1 MNRREADEEI
11 QMNRAVRL
19 QKFIADCGITSR
31 RKAEALILQGRVKVN
46 DRLITEM
53 GTKIDPETDAIFVDG
68 QAIDNKVEKLYI
80 VLHKPRGF
88 MTTLSDPEGRK
99 TVMDLV
105 KEFNER
111 IYPVGRLDYLSEGL
125 LILTNDGEFA
135 NTVIHPS
142 TNIEKTYE
150 VKVFGSVTHEHLK
163 KMRDGVQTTE
173 GFLKP
178 KSVRV
183 IKQLP
188 TKTWLEFRITDGKN
202 REIRRICEGSG
213 LTVDKLKRI
222 AIGGLPITGIAPGS
236 YIISTK
242 KELLKLIG
250 IDENGQAV
258 HSAKEYFSLKK
269 TVNVARKGAQNGTS
283 ADDSTFHKFRKDS
296 YYDSLKAIKETK
308 KDARRKIYEEEIK
321 AKEDAHQAR
330 KLKKAKRVA
339 KKEAAK
345 KHGHVQI
352 M

>member
-1 MNRREADEEI
+1 MRQIGD
-11 QMNRAVRL
+11 QMSTPVRL

-31 RKAEALILQGRVKVN
+31 RKAETLILQGRVKVN

-53 GTKIDPETDAIFVDG
+53 GTKIDPSTDAIFVDG
-68 QAIDNKVEKLYI
+68 QAIDNININKLYI
-80 VLHKPRGF
+80 VLHKPRGY

-105 KEFNER
+105 REFSER

-142 TNIEKTYE
+142 ANIEKTYE
-150 VKVFGSVTHEHLK
+150 VKVFGSISQAHLK
-163 KMRDGVQTTE
+163 ILRDGVQTTE

-202 REIRRICEGSG
+202 REIRRICEGAG

-236 YIISTK
+236 WILATK

-250 IDENGQAV
+250 INEVGVALPG
-258 HSAKEYFSLKK
+258 AREYFSNKK
-269 TVNVARKGAQNGTS
+269 TVSISKKGSQSGTS
-283 ADDSTFHKFRKDS
+283 ADDHTFHKFRKES

-308 KDARRKIYEEEIK
+308 KLTRKKEYEEEFQ
-321 AKEDAHQAR
+321 AKEDAHKAR
-330 KLKKAKRVA
+330 KDSKARRVA
-339 KKEAAK
+339 KKDAAK

>member
-1 MNRREADEEI
+1 MKTP
-11 QMNRAVRL
+11 VRL

-31 RKAEALILQGRVKVN
+31 RKAETLIIQGRVKVN

-53 GTKIDPETDAIFVDG
+53 GTKVDPDMDAVFVDG
-68 QAIDNKVEKLYI
+68 QAIDNKVDKLYI

-105 KEFNER
+105 KEFSER

-142 TNIEKTYE
+142 SNIEKTYE
-150 VKVFGSVTHEHLK
+150 VKVFGSVSQTHLK
-163 KMRDGVQTTE
+163 TMRDGVQTTE

-188 TKTWLEFRITDGKN
+188 TKTWLEFRVSEGRN
-202 REIRRICEGSG
+202 REIRRICEGAG

-250 IDENGQAV
+250 IDERGLHLAG
-258 HSAKEYFSLKK
+258 AREYISDKK
-269 TVNVARKGAQNGTS
+269 SVSVSRKGAQNGTS
-283 ADDSTFHKFRKDS
+283 ADDHTFHKFRKAS

-308 KDARRKIYEEEIK
+308 KLTRTKEYEEEFK
-321 AKEDAHQAR
+321 AKEDAHHAR
-330 KLKKAKRVA
+330 KKKKAVRVA

>member
-1 MNRREADEEI
+1 MNK
-11 QMNRAVRL
+11 AVRL
-19 QKFIADCGITSR
+19 QKFIADCGVTSR
-31 RKAEALILQGRVKVN
+31 RKAEMLILQGRVKVN

-53 GTKIDPETDAIFVDG
+53 GTKVNPEMDAVFVDG
-68 QAIDNKVEKLYI
+68 QAIDYKVDKLYI
-80 VLHKPRGF
+80 VLNKPRGCV
-88 MTTLSDPEGRK
+88 TTLSDPEGRR

-105 KEFNER
+105 KEFSER

-150 VKVFGSVTHEHLK
+150 VKVYGALSQAHLK
-163 KMRDGVQTTE
+163 TMRDGVQTTE

-188 TKTWLEFRITDGKN
+188 TKTWLEFRISEGKN
-202 REIRRICEGSG
+202 REIRRICEGAG
-213 LTVDKLKRI
+213 LTVDKLKRV

-236 YIISTK
+236 YVVSTK

-250 IDENGQAV
+250 INEYGQAV
-258 HSAKEYFSLKK
+258 AGAKEYFSEKRSVNLAKK
-269 TVNVARKGAQNGTS
+269 GSQGGTS
-283 ADDSTFHKFRKDS
+283 ADDHTFHKFRKES
-296 YYDSLKAIKETK
+296 YYESLKAIKETK
-308 KDARRKIYEEEIK
+308 KLARTKAYEEEFK
-321 AKEDAHQAR
+321 AKEEAHQAR
-330 KLKKAKRVA
+330 KDKIAKRIA
-339 KKEAAK
+339 KKDAAK
-345 KHGHVQI
+345 KHAHVKF

>member
-1 MNRREADEEI
+1 MNKP
-11 QMNRAVRL
+11 VRL

-31 RKAEALILQGRVKVN
+31 RKAETLILQGRVKVN

-53 GTKIDPETDAIFVDG
+53 GTKVDPTIDAVFVDG
-68 QAIDNKVEKLYI
+68 QAIDNKVDKLYI
-80 VLHKPRGF
+80 VLHKPRGY
-88 MTTLSDPEGRK
+88 MTTLFDPEGRK
-99 TVMDLV
+99 TIMDLV
-105 KEFNER
+105 KEFSER

-150 VKVFGSVTHEHLK
+150 VKVFGAISQAHLK
-163 KMRDGVQTTE
+163 TMRDGVQTSE

-188 TKTWLEFRITDGKN
+188 TKTWLEFRIEDGKN
-202 REIRRICEGSG
+202 REIRRICEGAG
-213 LTVDKLKRI
+213 LTVDKLKRV
-222 AIGGLPITGIAPGS
+222 AIGGLPIDGIAPGS

-250 IDENGQAV
+250 INENGQPLPG
-258 HSAKEYFSLKK
+258 AKEYRSPKRSISIAKK
-269 TVNVARKGAQNGTS
+269 GSQGGTS
-283 ADDSTFHKFRKDS
+283 ADDHTFHKFRKES

-308 KDARRKIYEEEIK
+308 KLARKKAYEEEFA
-321 AKEDAHQAR
+321 AKEEAHQAR
-330 KLKKAKRVA
+330 KLKKALRVA

-345 KHGHVQI
+345 KHAHVQI
-352 M
+352 G